1 MSRLSPIPFSSNPKS
16 LLRAKVRPLAAQLS
30 SAAALPSLRARAI
43 RLNAVVV
50 NGAGEQV
57 QGEWHSVK
65 T

>member
-16 LLRAKVRPLAAQLS
+16 LLRYKVRPLAAQLS
-30 SAAALPSLRARAI
+30 SAAALPGLRIRAI
-43 RLNAVVV
+43 SLNAVVV

-57 QGEWHSVK
+57 HGEWHSGK